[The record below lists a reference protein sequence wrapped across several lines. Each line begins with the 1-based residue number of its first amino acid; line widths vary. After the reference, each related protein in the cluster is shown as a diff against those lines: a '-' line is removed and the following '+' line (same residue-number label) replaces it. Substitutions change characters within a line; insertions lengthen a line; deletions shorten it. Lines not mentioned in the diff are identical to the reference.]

1 MIQVKR
7 VSGQARCRVR
17 TTGSTWQVSPMA
29 ERRRMQ
35 TLAGRSIEAVGHQLP
50 YAPTASG

>member
-7 VSGQARCRVR
+7 VSGQARCNVR
-17 TTGSTWQVSPMA
+17 TIGSTWQVSPMA

-35 TLAGRSIEAVGHQLP
+35 TLAGAVLKRFDIRCRTP
-50 YAPTASG
+50 AASG